1 MVDGQKS
8 PGYPAHWEADVVLK
22 DGSTAHIRPITPQ
35 DAAGLEAL
43 HAGQSETSIYLRFFT
58 YKARLTE
65 KELKRF
71 TEVDHKSRVAL
82 IVERSNAIIG
92 VGRYDRL
99 DDPEEAEVAFNISD
113 AFQGQGLGS
122 ILIEHLAA
130 AARENGI
137 ERFSAEVLP
146 ENRKMITVFNETG
159 FDVKRHFDDGVVMVE
174 FPIDPTE
181 KSRAVMESREHR
193 AEAKSLVDLLNPR
206 SVAVIGASRDW
217 GTVGYS
223 FMEHIVDGGFEGPVY
238 AVNPEAL
245 ELAGTF
251 SYSRLSEVPGPVDL
265 AVVSVPRDQIMG
277 VARDCAAAGVR
288 GMLVATAGFDD
299 GGSGLEVQRELVR
312 VARVNG
318 MRVIGPASLGIVNTD
333 PAVKLNASMA
343 PGLPREGGLA
353 LFSQSAAIGAILYA
367 AASRSGLG
375 ISSIVSAGNRAD
387 MSGNDAMQYWEDDE
401 RTKVVGLY
409 LESFGNPRK
418 FSRIARR
425 LSQKKPVIVAK
436 SDVMGL
442 RLPPGHEVRA
452 TQAPLGA
459 VDAMLEQ
466 SGVIRVG
473 TYEQLMDVAQIIES
487 QPLPA
492 GDGLGVLSNSR
503 ALGRVVADN
512 AETKGLKV
520 AVHDHDLSLNDG
532 LTRSLPRLK
541 HHLMTVLEREDVH
554 TAVVTLLPS
563 PGITERAVAEA
574 IEQVGAETGKTVI
587 TVFAG
592 ITDPTALVDGL
603 FGKLPCFS
611 SPGRAT
617 NALAQIVRYVQWRR
631 RDFGSFAEPEDIN
644 LNPAEDLVHEWSQ
657 RANGTE
663 LVQLSDEAASELLAC
678 YGITM
683 VPSAKFAD
691 ADAGVAAANR
701 LGWPVVL
708 KTQDQYLRHR
718 LDLGGV
724 QLNIPDEASLRHN
737 IMRMTEVMEPYGA
750 TKLEVQHMVDAG
762 QGTILRAIEDPLLG
776 PLVSF
781 GISGDAVLLL
791 DDWAHGIPPLSST
804 DVSEFVRSPQ
814 AARKLFGYE
823 GVPPVNIDLL
833 ENIVRRIAILKDN
846 HPEVALLEIN
856 PLVASERTVSVLSV
870 DIRVAD
876 AARRTDS
883 ARRAVS
889 THSY

>member
-1 MVDGQKS
+1 MVDGTKT

-35 DAAGLEAL
+35 DSKGLEEL

-58 YKARLTE
+58 YKARLTD

-71 TEVDHKSRVAL
+71 TNVDHKNRVAL

-113 AFQGQGLGS
+113 SFQGQGLGS

-137 ERFSAEVLP
+137 ERFTAEVLP

-159 FDVKRHFDDGVVMVE
+159 FDVKRRFDDGVVMVE

-217 GTVGYS
+217 GTIGYS
-223 FMEHIVDGGFEGPVY
+223 LMEHIVDGGFQGPVY

-245 ELAGTF
+245 EIGGTI
-251 SYSRLSEVPGPVDL
+251 SYGKLSEVPGPVDL
-265 AVVSVPRDQIMG
+265 AVVSVPRDQILG

-288 GMLVATAGFDD
+288 GILVATAGFDD
-299 GGSGLEVQRELVR
+299 GASGLEVQRELVR
-312 VARVNG
+312 VARANG

-333 PAVKLNASMA
+333 PTVSLNASMA

-367 AASRSGLG
+367 AASRSGVG
-375 ISSIVSAGNRAD
+375 ISSMVSAGNRAD
-387 MSGNDAMQYWEDDE
+387 LSGNDAMQYWEDDE

-442 RLPPGHEVRA
+442 RLPPGHEVRT
-452 TQAPLGA
+452 TQAPIGA

-466 SGVIRVG
+466 SGVIRVR
-473 TYEQLMDVAQIIES
+473 TYEQLMDVGQVVES

-492 GDGLGVLSNSR
+492 GNGLGVLSNSR
-503 ALGRVVADN
+503 ALGRVVVDN
-512 AETKGLKV
+512 AETRNLKV
-520 AVHDHDLSLNDG
+520 AVHDHHLTMQDG

-541 HHLMTVLEREDVH
+541 HHLATILEREDVH
-554 TAVVTLLPS
+554 AGIVTLLPS
-563 PGITERAVAEA
+563 PGITVKEVAKV
-574 IEQVGAETGKTVI
+574 IEEVGAEAGKPVVA
-587 TVFAG
+587 VFAG
-592 ITDPTALVDGL
+592 IIDPTEPVDGI

-617 NALAQIVRYVQWRR
+617 NTLSRIAHYVEWRR
-631 RDFGSFAEPEDIN
+631 RNFGSFAEPEDIN
-644 LNPAEDLVHEWSQ
+644 LNRAEDLVSEWSQ
-657 RANGTE
+657 QAKDTE
-663 LVQLSDEAASELLAC
+663 LVKLSAEAAAELLAC
-678 YGITM
+678 YGIHM
-683 VPSAKFAD
+683 VPSVKFENVED
-691 ADAGVAAANR
+691 GVSAAHQ

-708 KTQDQYLRHR
+708 KTQDEYLRHR

-724 QLNIPDEASLRHN
+724 QLNIGDEESLRSS
-737 IMRMTEVMEPYGA
+737 IQRMTELMQPYGA

-762 QGTILRAIEDPLLG
+762 QGTIVRAIEDPLMG
-776 PLVSF
+776 PLISF
-781 GISGDAVLLL
+781 GLAGDAVLLL
-791 DDWAHGIPPLSST
+791 DDWAHGIPPLSDT
-804 DVSEFVRSPQ
+804 DVSEFVRSPRS
-814 AARKLFGYE
+814 ARKLFGYE
-823 GVPPVNIDLL
+823 GLPPVNIEQL
-833 ENIVRRIAILKDN
+833 ENVVHRVAILKDN
-846 HPEVALLEIN
+846 HPEVALIEIN
-856 PLVASERTVSVLSV
+856 PLVVSDRSVSVLAV

-889 THSY
+889 FS

>member
-1 MVDGQKS
+1 MVDRQKS

-22 DGSTAHIRPITPQ
+22 DGSTAHIRPIAPQ
-35 DAAGLEAL
+35 DAPGLEAL

-58 YKARLTE
+58 YKARLTD

-99 DDPEEAEVAFNISD
+99 DNPEEAEVAFNISD
-113 AFQGQGLGS
+113 SFQGQGLGS

-137 ERFSAEVLP
+137 ERFTAEVLP
-146 ENRKMITVFNETG
+146 ENRKMITVFNESG

-223 FMEHIVDGGFEGPVY
+223 LMEHIVDGGFQGPVY

-251 SYSRLSEVPGPVDL
+251 SYSKLSEVPGPVDL
-265 AVVSVPRDQIMG
+265 AVVSVPRDQILG
-277 VARDCAAAGVR
+277 VAADCAAAGVR
-288 GMLVATAGFDD
+288 GLLVATAGFDD

-312 VARVNG
+312 VARANG
-318 MRVIGPASLGIVNTD
+318 MRVIGPASLGIINTD
-333 PAVKLNASMA
+333 PKVRLNASMA
-343 PGLPREGGLA
+343 PGLPREGGLG

-367 AASRSGLG
+367 AASRSGVG
-375 ISSIVSAGNRAD
+375 VSSIVSAGNRAD
-387 MSGNDAMQYWEDDE
+387 LSGNDAMQYWEDDE

-442 RLPPGHEVRA
+442 RLPPGHEVRT
-452 TQAPLGA
+452 TQAPIGA

-492 GDGLGVLSNSR
+492 GKGLGVLSNSR
-503 ALGRVVADN
+503 ALGRAVADN
-512 AETKGLKV
+512 AETKGFHV
-520 AVHDHDLSLNDG
+520 PVHDHGLTMTDG
-532 LTRSLPRLK
+532 LTRSVPRLK
-541 HHLMTVLEREDVH
+541 HHLETILEREDVH
-554 TAVVTLLPS
+554 SVIVTLLPS
-563 PGITERAVAEA
+563 PGITEHAVADVISKAGE
-574 IEQVGAETGKTVI
+574 ETGKTVI
-587 TVFAG
+587 VVFAG
-592 ITDPTALVDGL
+592 ITDPTIPVDGL
-603 FGKLPCFS
+603 FGKLPSFS

-617 NALAQIVRYVQWRR
+617 NALAQIVHYVEWRR

-644 LNPAEDLVHEWSQ
+644 LNKAEDLVDEWSQ

-663 LVQLSDEAASELLAC
+663 LVQLSDEAAAELLAC
-678 YGITM
+678 YGIPM
-683 VPSAKFAD
+683 VPSAKFESED
-691 ADAGVAAANR
+691 DGVAAASQ

-708 KTQDQYLRHR
+708 KTQDPYLRHR

-724 QLNIPDEASLRHN
+724 QLNIADEGSLRHS
-737 IMRMTEVMEPYGA
+737 IQRMKELMEPYGA
-750 TKLEVQHMVDAG
+750 TNLEVQRMVDAG
-762 QGTILRAIEDPLLG
+762 QGTILRAIEDPLMG

-781 GISGDAVLLL
+781 GLAGDAVLLL

-814 AARKLFGYE
+814 SARKLFGYQ
-823 GVPPVNIDLL
+823 GLPPVNIDEL
-833 ENIVRRIAILKDN
+833 ENIVRRVAILKDN

-856 PLVASERTVSVLSV
+856 PLVASDRSISVLAV

-876 AARRTDS
+876 AGRRTDS

-889 THSY
+889 FS

>member
-1 MVDGQKS
+1 M
-8 PGYPAHWEADVVLK
+8 
-22 DGSTAHIRPITPQ
+22 
-35 DAAGLEAL
+35 
-43 HAGQSETSIYLRFFT
+43 
-58 YKARLTE
+58 
-65 KELKRF
+65 
-71 TEVDHKSRVAL
+71 AL

-113 AFQGQGLGS
+113 SFQGQGLGS

-137 ERFSAEVLP
+137 ERFTAEVLP

-223 FMEHIVDGGFEGPVY
+223 LMEHIVDGGFQGPVY

-251 SYSRLSEVPGPVDL
+251 SYSKLSEVPGPVDL
-265 AVVSVPRDQIMG
+265 AVVSVPRDQILG
-277 VARDCAAAGVR
+277 VAADCAAAGVR
-288 GMLVATAGFDD
+288 GLLVATAGFDD

-312 VARVNG
+312 VARANG
-318 MRVIGPASLGIVNTD
+318 MRVIGPASLGIINTD
-333 PAVKLNASMA
+333 PKVRLNASMA
-343 PGLPREGGLA
+343 PGLPREGGLG

-367 AASRSGLG
+367 AASRTGVG
-375 ISSIVSAGNRAD
+375 VSSIVSAGNRAD
-387 MSGNDAMQYWEDDE
+387 LSGNDAMQYWEDDE

-442 RLPPGHEVRA
+442 RLPPGHEVRT
-452 TQAPLGA
+452 TQAPIGA

-492 GDGLGVLSNSR
+492 GNGLGVLSNSR

-512 AETKGLKV
+512 AETKGFNV
-520 AVHDHDLSLNDG
+520 PVHDHGLTMTDG
-532 LTRSLPRLK
+532 LTRSVPRLK
-541 HHLMTVLEREDVH
+541 HHLDTILEREDVH
-554 TAVVTLLPS
+554 SVIVTLLPS
-563 PGITERAVAEA
+563 PGITEHAVADVISKAGE
-574 IEQVGAETGKTVI
+574 ETGKTVI
-587 TVFAG
+587 AVFAG
-592 ITDPTALVDGL
+592 ITDPTIPVDGL
-603 FGKLPCFS
+603 FGNLPSFS

-617 NALAQIVRYVQWRR
+617 NALAQVVHYVEWRR
-631 RDFGSFAEPEDIN
+631 RDFGSFAEPDDIN
-644 LNPAEDLVHEWSQ
+644 LNKAEDLVDEWSQ
-657 RANGTE
+657 RANDTE
-663 LVQLSDEAASELLAC
+663 LVQLSDEAAAELLAC
-678 YGITM
+678 YGIPM
-683 VPSAKFAD
+683 VPSVKFESED
-691 ADAGVAAANR
+691 DGIAAASQ

-708 KTQDQYLRHR
+708 KTQDPYLRHR

-724 QLNIPDEASLRHN
+724 QLNIADEGSLRHS
-737 IMRMTEVMEPYGA
+737 IQRMKELMEPYGA
-750 TKLEVQHMVDAG
+750 TNLEVQRMVDAG
-762 QGTILRAIEDPLLG
+762 QGTILRAIEDPLMG

-781 GISGDAVLLL
+781 GLAGDAVLLL
-791 DDWAHGIPPLSST
+791 DDWAHGIPPLSTT

-814 AARKLFGYE
+814 SARKLFGYQ
-823 GVPPVNIDLL
+823 GLPPVNIDEL
-833 ENIVRRIAILKDN
+833 ENIVRRVAILKDN

-856 PLVASERTVSVLSV
+856 PLVASDRSISVLAV

-876 AARRTDS
+876 AGRRTDS

-889 THSY
+889 FS